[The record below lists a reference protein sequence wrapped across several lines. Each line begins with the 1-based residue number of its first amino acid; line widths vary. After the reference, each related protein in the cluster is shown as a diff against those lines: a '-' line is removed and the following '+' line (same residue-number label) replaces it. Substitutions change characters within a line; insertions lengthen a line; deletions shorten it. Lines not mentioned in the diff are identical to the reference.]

1 MNNLLFKRNDT
12 DFLATKMGDEMVIMN
27 KESGQ
32 FLGLNSVGA
41 DIWELLTSPQT
52 LVTLVDQLL
61 KEYKVTREQCALEVR
76 LFTDQLK
83 KQNMLIFI

>member
-1 MNNLLFKRNDT
+1 MNNLLFKRNDA

-32 FLGLNSVGA
+32 FLGLNNVGV
-41 DIWELLTSPQT
+41 DIWELLTTTQSLET
-52 LVTLVDQLL
+52 LVNELL
-61 KEYKVTREQCALEVR
+61 KEYSVTREQCTLEVQ